1 MAIPDLFV
9 KIRLIHNVTFE
20 NQKEGKDLRKER
32 NLLILLLTL
41 LMVAAAALVL
51 FFSFSWSGTT
61 HGEVTA
67 KEHRFAA
74 LYTGDNGAFISELE
88 RGLSTAARENNL
100 WVSFESFN
108 SSDVTS
114 HLSAFQRVI
123 DSGVDGIITN
133 LPDVSDIGRLIDNA
147 ALESI
152 PVATIV
158 DDFYGSQRR
167 VHIGVDYLLFGKQAA
182 QMLTSLKRDGARTA
196 VISYPLEK
204 QTLEC
209 QKKVQGFVQGLGGER
224 GYYVGIENVRTLNQV
239 DAYELT
245 RELLGSS
252 FGYDSFFCIDETLTL
267 AVAQCLQDMN
277 AKDLFVVGCGES
289 TAVYEYLK
297 DGTID
302 AVLTE
307 NPYSVGYEAVSELK
321 RYITDGG
328 MPYISEAEI
337 RVVTR
342 ENLQEFVYE
351 EVVS

>member
-1 MAIPDLFV
+1 MRKV
-9 KIRLIHNVTFE
+9 KNSV
-20 NQKEGKDLRKER
+20 
-32 NLLILLLTL
+32 ILLMTL
-41 LMVAAAALVL
+41 LMGAAAALVL
-51 FFSFSWSGTT
+51 FFSFSWSGPVG
-61 HGEVTA
+61 GEPVEA
-67 KEHRFAA
+67 RDYRFAA
-74 LYTGDNGAFISELE
+74 LYTGDNGAFISQLE
-88 RGLSTAARENNL
+88 RGLHTSAEEHNL

-114 HLSAFQRVI
+114 HLAAFQRVI

-133 LPDVSDIGRLIDNA
+133 IPDASDIGRLIDNA
-147 ALESI
+147 ALEGI

-167 VHIGVDYLLFGKQAA
+167 VHIGVDYESFGAQAA
-182 QMLTSLKRDGARTA
+182 QMLTSLKQDGARTA

-209 QKKVQGFVQGLGGER
+209 QRKVQGFIQGLR
-224 GYYVGIENVRTLNQV
+224 GKGAYYVGVENVRSLNRV

-267 AVAQCLQDMN
+267 AVAQCLQDMQMQ
-277 AKDLFVVGCGES
+277 DLFVVGCGES
-289 TAVYEYLK
+289 RAVYEYLK

-307 NPYSVGYEAVSELK
+307 NPYFVGYGAVTELEK
-321 RYITDGG
+321 YIDDSGL
-328 MPYISEAEI
+328 PYISEAEI
-337 RVVTR
+337 RVATR
-342 ENLQEFVYE
+342 DNLQEFVYE

>member
-1 MAIPDLFV
+1 M
-9 KIRLIHNVTFE
+9 
-20 NQKEGKDLRKER
+20 RKEK

-41 LMVAAAALVL
+41 LMVLAGGLVL
-51 FFSFSWSGTT
+51 FFSFSWSGSV
-61 HGEVTA
+61 GVEEITA
-67 KEHRFAA
+67 KEYRLAA

-88 RGLSTAARENNL
+88 RGLDTAAKEKDI

-114 HLSAFQRVI
+114 HLEAFQRVI

-133 LPDVSDIGRLIDNA
+133 LPDESNIGRLIDSA
-147 ALESI
+147 ALEGI

-167 VHIGVDYLLFGKQAA
+167 VHIGVDYQSFGEQAA
-182 QMLTSLKRDGARTA
+182 QMLTSLKSDGARTA

-209 QKKVQGFVQGLGGER
+209 QRKVQGFVQGLRGKG
-224 GYYVGIENVRTLNQV
+224 GYYVGVENVRTLNRV
-239 DAYELT
+239 DAYELA

-267 AVAQCLQDMN
+267 AVAQCLHDMQ
-277 AKDLFVVGCGES
+277 AQDLFVVGCGES
-289 TAVYEYLK
+289 RAVYEYLK

-307 NPYSVGYEAVSELK
+307 NPYFVGYEAVTELEK
-321 RYITDGG
+321 YITDGG
-328 MPYISEAEI
+328 LPYISEAEI
-337 RVVTR
+337 HVATLD
-342 ENLQEFVYE
+342 NLQEFAYE
-351 EVVS
+351 EAVS

>member
-1 MAIPDLFV
+1 MFKLKNP
-9 KIRLIHNVTFE
+9 
-20 NQKEGKDLRKER
+20 
-32 NLLILLLTL
+32 LILLLTL
-41 LMVAAAALVL
+41 LMGTAAVLVL
-51 FFSFSWSGTT
+51 FFSFSWSNSVST
-61 HGEVTA
+61 EPVVA
-67 KEHRFAA
+67 KDHRFAA
-74 LYTGDNGAFISELE
+74 LYTGDNGAFISQLE
-88 RGLSTAARENNL
+88 QGLYTSAKEHNL

-108 SSDVTS
+108 SSDATS

-133 LPDVSDIGRLIDNA
+133 IPDASDVGRLIDSA
-147 ALESI
+147 ALEGI

-167 VHIGVDYLLFGKQAA
+167 VHIGVDYESFGVQAA
-182 QMLTSLKRDGARTA
+182 QMLIALKHGGARTA

-209 QKKVQGFVQGLGGER
+209 QRKVQGFIQGLKEKGA
-224 GYYVGIENVRTLNQV
+224 YYVGIENVRSLNQI

-245 RELLGSS
+245 RELLGSG

-267 AVAQCLQDMN
+267 AVAQCLHDMQMQ
-277 AKDLFVVGCGES
+277 DLFVVGCGES
-289 TAVYEYLK
+289 QAVYEYLK

-307 NPYSVGYEAVSELK
+307 NPYFVGYEAVTELEK
-321 RYITDGG
+321 YIDDSGL
-328 MPYISEAEI
+328 PYISEAEI
-337 RVVTR
+337 RVATR
-342 ENLQEFVYE
+342 DNLQEFVYE